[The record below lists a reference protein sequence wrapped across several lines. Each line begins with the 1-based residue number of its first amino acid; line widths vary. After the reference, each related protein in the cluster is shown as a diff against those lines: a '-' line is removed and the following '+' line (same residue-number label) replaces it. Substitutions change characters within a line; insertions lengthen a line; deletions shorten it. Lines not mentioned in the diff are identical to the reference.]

1 MEGGGWLLKRG
12 LLPFV
17 DGRALGRISNSRSSA
32 EVPLGAGRNG
42 RAPQP
47 HEAHG
52 QLIRFIRRGTRMGND
67 TLTVHQS
74 GQAPFQ

>member
-17 DGRALGRISNSRSSA
+17 DGRALGRISRSSA

-42 RAPQP
+42 GAPQP
-47 HEAHG
+47 HKAHG
-52 QLIRFIRRGTRMGND
+52 QFICFIRRSTRMEM
-67 TLTVHQS
+67 TR
-74 GQAPFQ
+74 